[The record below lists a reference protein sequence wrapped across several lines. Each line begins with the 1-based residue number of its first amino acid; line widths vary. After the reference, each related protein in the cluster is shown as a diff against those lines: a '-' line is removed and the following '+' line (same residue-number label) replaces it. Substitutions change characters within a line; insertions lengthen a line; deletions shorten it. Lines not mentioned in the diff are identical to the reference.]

1 MPFKSKKQ
9 QRFMFS
15 QMPEL
20 AKEFA
25 EKTNFSKLPEKAKKK
40 KDKSKCDDE
49 KIEKVLALASVY
61 YELTITS

>member
-15 QMPEL
+15 KMPEL

-25 EKTNFSKLPEKAKKK
+25 SKTDFSKLPEKAKKK
-40 KDKSKCDDE
+40 KDKNNCVDDILKAASLFLE
-49 KIEKVLALASVY
+49 KAKAAQ
-61 YELTITS
+61 